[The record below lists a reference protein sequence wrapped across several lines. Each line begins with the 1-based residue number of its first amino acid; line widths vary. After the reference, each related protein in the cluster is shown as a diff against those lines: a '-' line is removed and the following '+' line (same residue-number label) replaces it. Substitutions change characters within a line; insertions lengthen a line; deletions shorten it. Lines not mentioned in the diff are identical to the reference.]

1 VAKKLGEELG
11 AGEVL
16 FGKVQKGVSAS
27 FFSTYLRRKKGLFFD
42 KTLEKKRYCVSFVHC
57 KIQHGFSPQT

>member
-27 FFSTYLRRKKGLFFD
+27 FFSTYLRRKKGFFLI
-42 KTLEKKRYCVSFVHC
+42 KPYKKSA
-57 KIQHGFSPQT
+57 TA